1 MVDYAGYAAA
11 DVAFGIIGKPVCPFA
26 NLECPVFS
34 GIHGVEIHALDLGN
48 IIDVVLVELVGEM
61 DESAQRFEVVH
72 LYYGYWFHQKGFN
85 TACNLRKKTDIII
98 ILRII
103 PDILSGIREC

>member
-1 MVDYAGYAAA
+1 MECKYKASGS
-11 DVAFGIIGKPVCPFA
+11 I
-26 NLECPVFS
+26 LECA
-34 GIHGVEIHALDLGN
+34 IDIAEIHALDLGN